1 MQITIENLELSVDS
15 DVLFNEIRDEI
26 TTLIEDAVHDA
37 VQDAVMPAAED
48 AVAEYLRYNF
58 DITDYFDG
66 TNLDT
71 IVDAV
76 NARKSEADKSS
87 GEPNE
92 VSDFMKLLDDPDVT
106 TALRALMTPRTLA
119 EIVDTPQ
126 IRDLLMRIVAD
137 QLMLGTGYNIVKQ
150 LDNGTFRPLRTE
162 QG

>member
-15 DVLFNEIRDEI
+15 DVLFNEIEDDI
-26 TTLIEDAVHDA
+26 TRLIEDAVHDA
-37 VQDAVMPAAED
+37 VQEAVMPAAED

-66 TNLDT
+66 TNLDV

-76 NARKSEADKSS
+76 NARKSS

-150 LDNGTFRPLRTE
+150 LDNGTFRPLNTK

>member
-15 DVLFNEIRDEI
+15 DVLFNEIRDEV

-71 IVDAV
+71 ICSKESICQSIACFHQSC
-76 NARKSEADKSS
+76 N
-87 GEPNE
+87 
-92 VSDFMKLLDDPDVT
+92 
-106 TALRALMTPRTLA
+106 RTCGC
-119 EIVDTPQ
+119 Q
-126 IRDLLMRIVAD
+126 C
-137 QLMLGTGYNIVKQ
+137 
-150 LDNGTFRPLRTE
+150 
-162 QG
+162 